1 MTWYESLLS
10 QALDLLTAE
19 NYPEVCELLRLPDE
33 IRGYEQVKRRSVI
46 RVKKKADEIL
56 AGLLRR
62 DESLK
67 AESRP

>member
-19 NYPEVCELLRLPDE
+19 NYPEVSELLRLPDE
-33 IRGYEQVKRRSVI
+33 IRGYEQVKRRSVL

-67 AESRP
+67 TESRP